1 VVDNLTALCYNY
13 YISKETNKQL
23 RKRNKMKK
31 VILASVVAS
40 IAASSAFAN
49 DRGPLPVTN
58 PPAPAPVTAEFGTES
73 VIWEGTA
80 SGLPDGCV
88 FTKNV
93 NGKMSYAENT
103 ADSGGVWTVTQKAVL
118 EVSVRGKKTSLT
130 VEADSDIERV
140 GGVDADQT
148 SAGHKAYA
156 VTVDYAAG
164 PMPTVVDRSQRYFD
178 QVSGDLVDD
187 RQTMVPDYSAGKL
200 SLVSWNVGK
209 HNKIEL
215 GGTATMN
222 YSGALIDNGEYELG
236 HTATC
241 LQ

>member
-1 VVDNLTALCYNY
+1 
-13 YISKETNKQL
+13 
-23 RKRNKMKK
+23 MKN
-31 VILASVVAS
+31 VIIASVVAS
-40 IAASSAFAN
+40 IAASSAFA
-49 DRGPLPVTN
+49 TN
-58 PPAPAPVTAEFGTES
+58 ATTKPAPATAPVTAEFGTDT

-80 SGLPDGCV
+80 ANLPDGCV

-93 NGKMSYAENT
+93 DGKMTYAENT

-118 EVSVRGKKTSLT
+118 EVSVRGRLTSLK

-140 GGVDADQT
+140 GGSDADDLT
-148 SAGHKAYA
+148 SAVHEAYA

-164 PMPTVVDRSQRYFD
+164 SMPTVVDRSARYFD
-178 QVSGDLVDD
+178 PAGDLVED
-187 RQTMVPDYSAGKL
+187 REVMVPTYTSGKL
-200 SLVSWNVGK
+200 DLETFKVGK
-209 HNKIEL
+209 HNRIEL

-222 YSGALIDNGEYELG
+222 YSGALIDNGDYELG

>member
-1 VVDNLTALCYNY
+1 MVDNLTALCYNY

-23 RKRNKMKK
+23 RKRYKMKN

-40 IAASSAFAN
+40 IAASSAFAGGG
-49 DRGPLPVTN
+49 RA
-58 PPAPAPVTAEFGTES
+58 PATAPVTAEFGTES

-93 NGKMSYAENT
+93 DGKMSYAENT

-118 EVSVRGKKTSLT
+118 EVSVRGKETSLT
-130 VEADSDIERV
+130 VEADSDIKRV
-140 GGVDADQT
+140 GGVDTDQT
-148 SAGHKAYA
+148 SAGHLAYA

-164 PMPTVVDRSQRYFD
+164 PAPTVIDRSYRYFD
-178 QVSGDLVDD
+178 TAGNLVDD
-187 RQTMVPDYSAGKL
+187 RQTMVPEYSAGKL
-200 SLVSWNVGK
+200 SLLKYNVGK

-215 GGTATMN
+215 GGKATMN

>member
-1 VVDNLTALCYNY
+1 
-13 YISKETNKQL
+13 
-23 RKRNKMKK
+23 MKN
-31 VILASVVAS
+31 VIIASVVAS
-40 IAASSAFAN
+40 IAASSAFAGGG
-49 DRGPLPVTN
+49 RA
-58 PPAPAPVTAEFGTES
+58 PATAPVTAEFGTES

-93 NGKMSYAENT
+93 DGKMSYAENT
-103 ADSGGVWTVTQKAVL
+103 ADSGGVWTVTQKAVIA
-118 EVSVRGKKTSLT
+118 VSVRGKTTSLT
-130 VEADSDIERV
+130 VEADSDIKRV
-140 GGVDADQT
+140 GGVDTDQT
-148 SAGHKAYA
+148 SAGHLAYA

-164 PMPTVVDRSQRYFD
+164 PMPTVVDRSHRYFD
-178 QVSGDLVDD
+178 TAGNLVDD
-187 RQTMVPDYSAGKL
+187 RQTMVPEYSAGKL
-200 SLVSWNVGK
+200 SLLDYNVGK

-222 YSGALIDNGEYELG
+222 FSGALIDNGEYELG

>member
-1 VVDNLTALCYNY
+1 VVDNPTALCYNY

-23 RKRNKMKK
+23 RKRYKMKNI
-31 VILASVVAS
+31 VSVLAVVAATATGAS
-40 IAASSAFAN
+40 AATTTTAS
-49 DRGPLPVTN
+49 
-58 PPAPAPVTAEFGTES
+58 VTAEFGTES

-93 NGKMSYAENT
+93 DGKMSYAENT
-103 ADSGGVWTVTQKAVL
+103 ADSGGVWTVTQKAVIV
-118 EVSVRGKKTSLT
+118 VSVRGKNTNLT
-130 VEADSDIERV
+130 IEADSDIERV

-148 SAGHKAYA
+148 SAGHLAYA

-164 PMPTVVDRSQRYFD
+164 SMPTVIDRSQRYFD
-178 QVSGDLVDD
+178 TDGNLVDD
-187 RQTMVPDYSAGKL
+187 RQDMTSWVAYAPGMIDLGK
-200 SLVSWNVGK
+200 WNVGK

-222 YSGALIDNGEYELG
+222 YSGALIDNGDYELG

>member
-1 VVDNLTALCYNY
+1 VVDNPTALCYNY

-23 RKRNKMKK
+23 RKRNKMKN
-31 VILASVVAS
+31 VIIASVVAS
-40 IAASSAFAN
+40 IAAGSAMA
-49 DRGPLPVTN
+49 RGELPLL
-58 PPAPAPVTAEFGTES
+58 PATAPVTAEFGTES

-93 NGKMSYAENT
+93 DGKMSYAENT

-118 EVSVRGKKTSLT
+118 EVSVRGKETSLT
-130 VEADSDIERV
+130 VEADSDIKRV
-140 GGVDADQT
+140 GGVDTDQT
-148 SAGHKAYA
+148 SAGHLAYA

-164 PMPTVVDRSQRYFD
+164 PMPTVVDRSHRYFD
-178 QVSGDLVDD
+178 TAGDLVDE
-187 RQTMVPDYSAGKL
+187 RQTMVPEYSAGKL
-200 SLVSWNVGK
+200 SLLKYNVGK

-215 GGTATMN
+215 GGKATMN

>member
-1 VVDNLTALCYNY
+1 MVDNQTALCYNY

-23 RKRNKMKK
+23 RKRTKMKN
-31 VILASVVAS
+31 VIIASVVAS
-40 IAASSAFAN
+40 IAASSAFAGGG
-49 DRGPLPVTN
+49 RA
-58 PPAPAPVTAEFGTES
+58 PATAPVTAEFGTES

-80 SGLPDGCV
+80 SNLPDGCV

-118 EVSVRGKKTSLT
+118 EVSVRGKTTSLT
-130 VEADSDIERV
+130 VEADSDIDRV

-164 PMPTVVDRSQRYFD
+164 PMPTVVDRSYRYFD
-178 QVSGDLVDD
+178 TDGNLVDD
-187 RQTMVPDYSAGKL
+187 RQDMTSYVTYTAGKIDFGNF
-200 SLVSWNVGK
+200 NVGK

-215 GGTATMN
+215 GGTATLN
-222 YSGALIDNGEYELG
+222 YSGALIDNGDYELG

>member
-1 VVDNLTALCYNY
+1 MVDNLTALCYNY

-23 RKRNKMKK
+23 RKRYKMKN

-40 IAASSAFAN
+40 IAASSAFAGGG
-49 DRGPLPVTN
+49 RI
-58 PPAPAPVTAEFGTES
+58 PATASVTAGFGTES

-80 SGLPDGCV
+80 SDLPDGCV

-93 NGKMSYAENT
+93 DGKMSYAENT
-103 ADSGGVWTVTQKAVL
+103 ADSGGVWTVTEKAVI
-118 EVSVRGKKTSLT
+118 EVSVRGRLTNLT

-140 GGVDADQT
+140 RGDDADDLT
-148 SAGHKAYA
+148 TNLHTAYA
-156 VTVDYAAG
+156 VTVDYTAG
-164 PMPTVVDRSQRYFD
+164 KMPTVIDRSKRYFD
-178 QVSGDLVDD
+178 TAGDLVDD
-187 RQTMVPDYSAGKL
+187 REDTTTWATYTPGMIDMGK
-200 SLVSWNVGK
+200 WNVGK
-209 HNKIEL
+209 HNRIEL

-222 YSGALIDNGEYELG
+222 YSGALIDNGTYTLG

>member
-1 VVDNLTALCYNY
+1 
-13 YISKETNKQL
+13 
-23 RKRNKMKK
+23 MKN
-31 VILASVVAS
+31 VIIASVVAS
-40 IAASSAFAN
+40 IAASSAFA
-49 DRGPLPVTN
+49 TN
-58 PPAPAPVTAEFGTES
+58 ATTKPAPATAPVTAEFGTDT

-80 SGLPDGCV
+80 ANLPDGCV

-93 NGKMSYAENT
+93 DGKMTYAENT

-118 EVSVRGKKTSLT
+118 EVSVRGRLTSLK

-140 GGVDADQT
+140 GGSDADDLT
-148 SAGHKAYA
+148 SNGHSAYA

-164 PMPTVVDRSQRYFD
+164 SMPTVIDRSVRNYD
-178 QVSGDLVDD
+178 SGPLVDD
-187 RQTMVPDYSAGKL
+187 REDTTTWATYKAGKIEMG
-200 SLVSWNVGK
+200 SFNVGK
-209 HNKIEL
+209 HNRIEL

-222 YSGALIDNGEYELG
+222 YSGALIDNGDYELG

>member
-1 VVDNLTALCYNY
+1 VVDNPTALCYNY

-23 RKRNKMKK
+23 RKRYKMKN
-31 VILASVVAS
+31 VIIASVVAS
-40 IAASSAFAN
+40 IAASSAFAGGG
-49 DRGPLPVTN
+49 RA
-58 PPAPAPVTAEFGTES
+58 PATAPVTAEFGTES

-93 NGKMSYAENT
+93 DGKMSYAENT

-130 VEADSDIERV
+130 VEADSDIKRV
-140 GGVDADQT
+140 GGVDTDQT
-148 SAGHKAYA
+148 SAGHLAYA

-164 PMPTVVDRSQRYFD
+164 PMATVVDRSHRYFD
-178 QVSGDLVDD
+178 TAGNLVDD
-187 RQTMVPDYSAGKL
+187 RQTMVPEYSAGKL
-200 SLVSWNVGK
+200 SLLNYNVGK

-222 YSGALIDNGEYELG
+222 FSGALIDNGEYELG